1 VPFVQG
7 RLRNEWLS
15 VEIETKCKHCNQQL
29 HITMDSAMQFS
40 VAEQAAVPLVF
51 MPDISW
57 EHFSGQTIIDSY

>member
-1 VPFVQG
+1 MQG
-7 RLRNEWLS
+7 GLRNEWLS

-51 MPDISW
+51 MPHINW
-57 EHFSGQTIIDSY
+57 ELFAGQTIIDSY